1 MYKNSNKNVGAVI
14 LSRYSSSRLPGKALI
29 KIKDKEILK
38 YIIERL
44 EKVFKREY
52 IVIATSTEKSDDVID
67 EFAKKENI
75 DCYRGSLNDVASRFY
90 EAACKRGWEYAARV
104 CGDSIFV
111 NIEALNSMLG
121 ILNKKHYDFISNV
134 KNRTFP
140 IGMSAEIVNL
150 KYFGDLLKKIKKSK
164 RYKEHVTLYI
174 YEEEESGNHYFYYNK
189 KVPEAARITLSLDTA
204 KDLEQIRKIIN
215 QFTKPHWKY
224 NLEEIFE
231 IWQKI
236 KGIIQ

>member
-1 MYKNSNKNVGAVI
+1 MYYNSNKDNVGAVI

-29 KIKDKEILK
+29 KIKDKEVLK

-52 IVIATSTEKSDDVID
+52 IVIATSTETSDDVIE
-67 EFAKKENI
+67 EFSKKENI
-75 DCYRGSLNDVASRFY
+75 YCYRGSLNDVASRFY
-90 EAACKRGWEYAARV
+90 EAAYKKGWEYAARV

-111 NIEALNSMLG
+111 NIEALNSMLD
-121 ILNKKHYDFISNV
+121 ILNKKHYNFISNV

-150 KYFGDLLKKIKKSK
+150 KYFGGLLKKIKKSK

-174 YEEEESGNHYFYYNK
+174 YEKEKSGNHFFYYNK
-189 KVPEAARITLSLDTA
+189 KVPEAAGITLSIDTA
-204 KDLEQIRKIIN
+204 KDLYQTRKIVN
-215 QFTKPHWKY
+215 QFNKPHWKY
-224 NLEEIFE
+224 NLKEIFE

-236 KGIIQ
+236 KGPT